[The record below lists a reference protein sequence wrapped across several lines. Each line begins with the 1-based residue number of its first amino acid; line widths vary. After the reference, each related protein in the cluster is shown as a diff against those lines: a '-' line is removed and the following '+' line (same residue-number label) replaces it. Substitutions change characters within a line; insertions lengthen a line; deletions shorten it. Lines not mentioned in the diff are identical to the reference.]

1 MRGIL
6 LCWTAAGLFVAAA
19 GGCHMCAHTYDD
31 AGPTYTGPQ
40 CGPPP
45 NGLVREGSVLN
56 GAQCPARSPAENAVL
71 PGNIQEFVQKYEQP
85 AGTTQGT
92 QQPTTPPAPQ
102 SSGWV
107 PQTDSSAAR

>member
-6 LCWTAAGLFVAAA
+6 LCWTAAGLLVAA

-31 AGPTYTGPQ
+31 TGPTYSGPQ

-56 GAQCPARSPAENAVL
+56 GAQGPARSPAETAVL

-85 AGTTQGT
+85 AAATNQGP
-92 QQPTTPPAPQ
+92 QQQATPPAPQ

-107 PQTDSSAAR
+107 PQTDSPVAR